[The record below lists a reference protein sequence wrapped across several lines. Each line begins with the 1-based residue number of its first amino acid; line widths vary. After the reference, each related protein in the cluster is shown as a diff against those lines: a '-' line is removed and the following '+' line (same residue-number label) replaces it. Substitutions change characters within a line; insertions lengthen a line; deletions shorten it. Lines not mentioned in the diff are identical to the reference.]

1 MFNLKKEFAKQGKKE
16 PITSHWRWNDF
27 TQTIMRDV
35 INLCVKK
42 DEWIDL
48 IEKALNCEMYQE
60 YLSWYVETNGDLKL
74 LNYINEYQPQLIKKM
89 NHEVLIKKII
99 VAEHNKFN
107 Y

>member
-1 MFNLKKEFAKQGKKE
+1 MAHHYKQ
-16 PITSHWRWNDF
+16 
-27 TQTIMRDV
+27 
-35 INLCVKK
+35 
-42 DEWIDL
+42 
-48 IEKALNCEMYQE
+48 EMYQE
-60 YLSWYVETNGDLKL
+60 YLSWYAETNGDLKL